1 MTYIVS
7 QRENTTRDKHMFRF
21 CNVLHAARMT
31 PYLFCPPLLTSRIPL
46 GDARPLVILNGFDPP
61 VE

>member
-1 MTYIVS
+1 
-7 QRENTTRDKHMFRF
+7 MFRF

-31 PYLFCPPLLTSRIPL
+31 PYLFCPPLLTSRISL